1 MIKIDDKKIIVSSFD
16 ELKEVLEEYNT
27 YNYIFLMNDI
37 SITEDIFI
45 EDFKSNVTIDG
56 TYQNIEANVTIGNNQ
71 ITVGAKTKKLTL
83 KNMTIKCSNQSGL
96 IYAPAEEYY
105 EDVLVTFDNVIFN
118 GTSMASLEYSG
129 IKILNSIISIEETD
143 SVVPTVVAKANHV
156 YIGEHVTIDST
167 GNQIF
172 LYNVALEN
180 PCFHI
185 LPNSEVI
192 ITSEQRELMNGT
204 NKLDFKVMHDA
215 KFTLTTGNGFAL
227 TPTNGC
233 KDVLIDDGAT
243 FEFIENKHQRIPMWA
258 IFGTLTVNEGANL
271 LVMNTYDSTPSDN
284 YNILFRSYECKII
297 LNNPESFLIYT
308 KNSNVMYAL
317 TDVPFELN
325 FTRLNL
331 WNNSVDVSTAGSIDT
346 PPDYSFYKSGDIATI
361 KGTIFGSDTTITSH
375 NLDDITNFT
384 FANKKMFSVGRSVIN
399 VHPINSTSNVIS
411 GHTKKFS
418 DVKIKYKDIEEIVQS
433 DEDGYFEYK
442 TPNNIENDEA
452 VSITSCV
459 PTSFIYED
467 RTVITPFNGEL
478 TLMETPKNITF
489 SEIPVTKDPYMFYK
503 NNEGNIVVVDSRL
516 NGSVWKI
523 YASLKESLKSD
534 NNYTLDGAIVFKD
547 FSDNLIVLDDT
558 PALVITG
565 EDNGGIPA
573 KKTITLS
580 KEKGILLYL
589 DNKYLEINEDYKTKI
604 IWKLD
609 AN

>member
-1 MIKIDDKKIIVSSFD
+1 MIIIDDKKIIVNSFS
-16 ELKEVLEEYNT
+16 ELKNILEENNT

-45 EDFKSNVTIDG
+45 EDFKDNVTIDG
-56 TYQNIEANVTIGNNQ
+56 TYQNIEATLTIGNNL
-71 ITVGAKTKKLTL
+71 ITVGAKTKKLIL

-118 GTSMASLEYSG
+118 GTSMATLEYSG
-129 IKILNSIISIEETD
+129 FKILNSIITIEETN
-143 SVVPTVVAKANHV
+143 SITPTIVAKTNHV
-156 YIGEHVTIDST
+156 FIGGYTTINSF

-172 LYNVALEN
+172 LYNASLNE

-185 LPNSEVI
+185 LPNSEVV
-192 ITSEQRELMNGT
+192 ITSQDRELMNGT

-233 KDVLIDDGAT
+233 KNVLIDDGAT

-271 LVMNTYDSTPSDN
+271 FVMNTYENTPSDN

-297 LNNPESFLIYT
+297 LNNPESFIIYT

-331 WNNSVDVSTAGSIDT
+331 WNNSVDVSSAGSIDN

-399 VHPINSTSNVIS
+399 IHPLNTTSNVIS

-442 TPNNIENDEA
+442 APNNIENDET

-489 SEIPVTKDPYMFYK
+489 SMLPITTNPYMFYK
-503 NNEGNIVVVDSRL
+503 NNSFDIVVVDSRL
-516 NGSVWKI
+516 YGSAWNI
-523 YASLKESLKSD
+523 YASLKNNLKSD
-534 NNYTLDGAIVFKD
+534 NNYTLDDVIVYKD
-547 FSDNLIVLDDT
+547 FSDNLIYLNES
-558 PALVITG
+558 PSLVITG
-565 EDNGGIPA
+565 EDNGGIPR
-573 KKTITLS
+573 KETITLS

-589 DNKYLEINEDYKTKI
+589 DNKYLEIYEDYKTKI

>member
-1 MIKIDDKKIIVSSFD
+1 MIKIDDKKIIVNSFS
-16 ELKEVLEEYNT
+16 ELKDVLEEYNS

-37 SITEDIFI
+37 NITEDIFI

-56 TYQNIEANVTIGNNQ
+56 TYQNVEANVTIGNNQ
-71 ITVGAKTKKLTL
+71 ITVGAKMKKLTF

-96 IYAPAEEYY
+96 IYAPTEEYY
-105 EDVLVTFDNVIFN
+105 EDVLLTFDNVIFN
-118 GTSMASLEYSG
+118 GTSMATLEYSDF
-129 IKILNSIISIEETD
+129 KILDSIITIEDTE
-143 SVVPTVVAKANHV
+143 SVAATVVAKANHV
-156 YIGEHVTIDST
+156 YIGGNTTIDST

-172 LYNVALEN
+172 LYNAALEN
-180 PCFHI
+180 PSFHI

-192 ITSEQRELMNGT
+192 ITSEDRELMNGT

-215 KFTLTTGNGFAL
+215 KFILTTGNGFAAS
-227 TPTNGC
+227 PTNGC
-233 KDVLIDDGAT
+233 KNVLIDDGAT
-243 FEFIENKHQRIPMWA
+243 FEFIETKHQRIPMWA
-258 IFGTLTVNEGANL
+258 IFGTLTLNEGSNL
-271 LVMNTYDSTPSDN
+271 LVMNTYENTPSDN
-284 YNILFRSYECKII
+284 YNILFRSYECKLI

-308 KNSNVMYAL
+308 KNSNVIYAL
-317 TDVPFELN
+317 TEIPFELN
-325 FTRLNL
+325 FKRLNL
-331 WNNSVDVSTAGSIDT
+331 WNNSVDASTAGSIDT
-346 PPDYSFYKSGDIATI
+346 LPDYSFYKSGDIASI

-375 NLDDITNFT
+375 NLDDVTNFS

-442 TPNNIENDEA
+442 APNNILNDE
-452 VSITSCV
+452 VISIISCV
-459 PTSFIYED
+459 PTSFIYEE
-467 RTVITPFNGEL
+467 RNVITPFNGEL

-489 SEIPVTKDPYMFYK
+489 SKIPVTKDPYMFYK
-503 NNEGNIVVVDSRL
+503 NNDGNIIVVDSRL

-523 YASLKESLKSD
+523 YASLKNSFKSD

-558 PALVITG
+558 PSLVITG
-565 EDNGGIPA
+565 DDNGGIPI

-604 IWKLD
+604 IWELE